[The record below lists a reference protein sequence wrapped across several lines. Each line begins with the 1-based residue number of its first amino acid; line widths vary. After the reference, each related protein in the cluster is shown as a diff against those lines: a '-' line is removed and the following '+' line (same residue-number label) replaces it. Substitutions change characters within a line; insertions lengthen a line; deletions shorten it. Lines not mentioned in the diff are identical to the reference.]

1 MLAASIAHVSHK
13 AQWDGLHCI
22 PFVMGW
28 DSAYMMKN
36 HVGMKIGDR
45 RLLTDYD
52 RTIEGKMEILR
63 TQYFE
68 ICEGW
73 VFWF

>member
-1 MLAASIAHVSHK
+1 MK
-13 AQWDGLHCI
+13 
-22 PFVMGW
+22 
-28 DSAYMMKN
+28 MMKN

-68 ICEGW
+68 ICEG
-73 VFWF
+73 